1 MAPKLP
7 HNTAPP
13 ATDGTSPKELSC
25 FLSSGQEM
33 QHHEMVQKSPPPPSN
48 ATPALQPLFL
58 CSAVLPGA
66 PCRAASILPG
76 TLGCAGRSWLC
87 PARLAREAVR
97 AQRREAGLRMKG
109 PGPAGWHPCLRR
121 LRRKLRH
128 DENAPDLGKFS
139 SATAFHLCVG
149 CVCVCRNPAPTP
161 SSLEFP
167 RCSQTGDSVQSEGS
181 DIFSKAGR

>member
-1 MAPKLP
+1 MLLTVFKPSRLRNCPTTWPHQLLMAPARRSSRAEGAEELLASLERGP
-7 HNTAPP
+7 SLTAP
-13 ATDGTSPKELSC
+13 
-25 FLSSGQEM
+25 
-33 QHHEMVQKSPPPPSN
+33 
-48 ATPALQPLFL
+48 
-58 CSAVLPGA
+58 VLVFSGA
-66 PCRAASILPG
+66 PRSACRAASILPG

-87 PARLAREAVR
+87 PARLAWEAAR